1 MNDGKPA
8 GCSGGLFLSFACADK
23 MVKPRAGMA
32 HLLVHFGR
40 SQLSRARRGTI
51 LISPADQHYI
61 KQLFAQYGITEEPAF
76 DSYVEE
82 YDWLAR
88 AFPAKH

>member
-1 MNDGKPA
+1 MMGSPPDVPAGFFVFCLCGQNGKPQ
-8 GCSGGLFLSFACADK
+8 
-23 MVKPRAGMA
+23 AGMA

-51 LISPADQHYI
+51 LISPADQRYI
-61 KQLFAQYGITEEPAF
+61 KQLFAQYGIAEEPAF